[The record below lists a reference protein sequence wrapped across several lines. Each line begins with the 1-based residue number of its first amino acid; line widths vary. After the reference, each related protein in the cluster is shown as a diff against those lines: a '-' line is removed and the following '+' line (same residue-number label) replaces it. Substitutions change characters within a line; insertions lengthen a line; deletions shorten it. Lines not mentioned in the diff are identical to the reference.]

1 MKTEAQGDQ
10 TNIGGTATPFSLLTK
25 LFGDSRMAEIYS
37 EQSNLELWFKVEVAL
52 ASAQARH
59 GGISHEAAQDIARA
73 AITARSDFSRVWDT
87 AANVGYP
94 ILSVVRLLDSHTK
107 AAGVGRVHLGATTQD
122 IMDTAVAIQMRDATD
137 LLQERLL
144 VLGNALSL
152 LVTEHKSTVMA
163 GRTHAQ
169 QAVPI
174 TLGMKFSVVLEQ
186 LIRSWRRLEEER
198 PRVAVVS
205 LFGAAGTSAALGPG
219 SADLRRVLAELL
231 DLGHTEVPWHV
242 ARDGLYAQCSN
253 AVAAAEVA
261 ARFARE
267 IIDLSRTEIGEVLEP
282 SGTHRGAS
290 STMPQKANPILS
302 EAIVGFAISA
312 NSLMAGMGRT
322 LEAGHERSAGEWQAE
337 WHLIPQIMSL
347 ASGALLRAGE
357 LAQQLVVNTNAIERN
372 LHADHGLLM
381 AEAYMIALSDSM
393 GREKAH
399 DAVYAACAQ
408 TRRENTPL
416 VQVLISSLGEK
427 ERTIVSELRPHD
439 YIGQAEAICDTVAES
454 WSAHV
459 DSIKREKE
467 ANE

>member
-1 MKTEAQGDQ
+1 MKTEAQDGL
-10 TNIGGTATPFSLLTK
+10 TKNGGTTMPFSLLTK
-25 LFGDSRMAEIYS
+25 LFGDSRMADIYS

-52 ASAQARH
+52 ASSQARH
-59 GGISHEAAQDIARA
+59 GAISHEAAEDIAKA
-73 AITARSDFSRVWDT
+73 AIAARSEASRVWDT

-94 ILSVVRLLDSHTK
+94 ILSVVRLLDSHAK
-107 AAGVGRVHLGATTQD
+107 SAGVGRVHLGATTQD

-137 LLQERLL
+137 LLEERLL
-144 VLGNALSL
+144 VLGNALSF

-174 TLGMKFSVVLEQ
+174 SLGMKFSIVLEQ
-186 LIRSWRRLEEER
+186 VIRSWRRLEEER

-219 SADLRRVLAELL
+219 AADVRRTLAELL
-231 DLGHTEVPWHV
+231 GLGHTEVPWHV
-242 ARDGLYAQCSN
+242 ARDGLYAQCAN

-282 SGTHRGAS
+282 SGAHRGAS

-337 WHLIPQIMSL
+337 WHLIPQTMSL
-347 ASGALLRAGE
+347 ASSALLRAGE
-357 LAQQLVVNTNAIERN
+357 LAQQLVVNTYAIERN

-416 VQVLISSLGEK
+416 VDVLISSLGEK

-439 YIGQAEAICDTVAES
+439 YIGQAEAICDIAAES
-454 WSAHV
+454 WRAQVLSA
-459 DSIKREKE
+459 KKKKE

>member
-1 MKTEAQGDQ
+1 MRTEARDGR
-10 TNIGGTATPFSLLTK
+10 TNLDDSTAPFSLLTK
-25 LFGDSRMAEIYS
+25 LFGDSRMADIYS
-37 EQSNLELWFKVEVAL
+37 EQSSLELWIRVEVAL

-59 GGISHEAAQDIARA
+59 GAISREASEDIANA
-73 AITARSDFSRVWDT
+73 AVSARPDASRVWDT
-87 AANVGYP
+87 ATNVGYP
-94 ILSVVRLLDSHTK
+94 ILSVVRLLDSHAE

-122 IMDTAVAIQMRDATD
+122 IMDTALAIQMRDATD

-144 VLGNALSL
+144 ALGNALSL
-152 LVTEHKSTVMA
+152 LVIEHKSTVMA

-174 TLGMKFSVVLEQ
+174 SLGMKFSVVLEQ
-186 LIRSWRRLEEER
+186 VIRSWRRLEEER
-198 PRVAVVS
+198 PRVAMVS
-205 LFGAAGTSAALGPG
+205 LFGAAGTSAAMGPD
-219 SADLRRVLAELL
+219 SPNVRRTLAELL
-231 DLGHTEVPWHV
+231 GLEHTEIPWHV
-242 ARDGLYAQCSN
+242 ARDGLYAQCAN
-253 AVAAAEVA
+253 AVSAAEVA

-282 SGTHRGAS
+282 SGAHRGAS

-312 NSLMAGMGRT
+312 NSLMSGMGRT

-357 LAQQLVVNTNAIERN
+357 LAQQLVVNTNAIEQN

-416 VQVLISSLGEK
+416 VDVLLSSLGEN
-427 ERTIVSELRPHD
+427 ERAIVSELRPHD
-439 YIGQAEAICDTVAES
+439 YIGQAEAICDVVAES
-454 WSAHV
+454 WRAHV
-459 DSIKREKE
+459 VTIQQEKE
-467 ANE
+467 ADE